1 MSNPIDQVVAAASDM
16 TIEYLKRTVESA
28 KYRPV
33 NDYDVA
39 YNDGI
44 KTALKLIEIFQLEMK
59 MRQGDLSE

>member
-16 TIEYLKRTVESA
+16 TIEYLKKTVQSA
-28 KYRPV
+28 RYRPV

-59 MRQGDLSE
+59 MKAGELNE

>member
-59 MRQGDLSE
+59 MKAGELNE

>member
-16 TIEYLKRTVESA
+16 TIEYLKKTVQSA
-28 KYRPV
+28 RYRPV

-59 MRQGDLSE
+59 MKQGELNE